1 MWVILFNAVDDFGVR
16 EANEQVRMGTAMQTM
31 SGSSLSQQF
40 EQIEPVKHKLL
51 EEALHGA
58 LRIAGLVRLFQ
69 EIRIVH
75 VCSSSI
81 SLIDRRLDIKRLPCK
96 SKITLCANS
105 NETFTGLPPSPL
117 RLEQKLDPAVMHFSC
132 LTSGSLLARLGRP
145 EVSNCIGGLKQYS
158 YAYEEAG
165 EEAVEMER
173 VYQAALAGEADVN
186 HMASV
191 VLPSQQGNHGH
202 AMTGPSPMTIDPT
215 FGGSAAAAV
224 CTTLFCC
231 NAITDLLS
239 LANRTRTTRI
249 LVYPLHFELSSMMRR
264 MGRPATRYD
273 LVFFATIVM
282 PPVALILFC
291 FPPPFLFVF
300 AVCSVSCAPP

>member
-1 MWVILFNAVDDFGVR
+1 MSKQLWRPSTESDGIPFDVLCGIVSSLNEWRDEHLPRVGVPSDFESEWDFVSAVSACASDATYHVMWVILFNAVDDFGVR
-16 EANEQVRMGTAMQTM
+16 EVNEQVRMGTAMQTM

-40 EQIEPVKHKLL
+40 EQFEPVKHKLL

-58 LRIAGLVRLFQ
+58 LRIAGLTGVL
-69 EIRIVH
+69 
-75 VCSSSI
+75 
-81 SLIDRRLDIKRLPCK
+81 
-96 SKITLCANS
+96 TS
-105 NETFTGLPPSPL
+105 NGYL
-117 RLEQKLDPAVMHFSC
+117 KLDPAVMHFSC

-215 FGGSAAAAV
+215 FGGSAAAAQIV
-224 CTTLFCC
+224 HERRGSSYTHSTL
-231 NAITDLLS
+231 N
-239 LANRTRTTRI
+239 
-249 LVYPLHFELSSMMRR
+249 YRR
-264 MGRPATRYD
+264 
-273 LVFFATIVM
+273 
-282 PPVALILFC
+282 
-291 FPPPFLFVF
+291 
-300 AVCSVSCAPP
+300 